1 MSETLQKRPKKPAEK
16 TDFERLKDAAN
27 QPPDPIAPYFDVM
40 YGGLCYVGV
49 HVDKE
54 TGTRSYESPIRL
66 CDEIEIK
73 GRGINDS
80 GEHSRILHWHS
91 RGDRKDIE
99 YNLPARIIGE
109 RESWGQLRARGLAIS
124 PKKRHQEL
132 LADYLQTNGSEVVY
146 RVTSEGGWRDGAYLL
161 PSGEMIGKPQK
172 PLFFE
177 RCSDENLEDAY
188 SAKGT
193 LQDWQNSV
201 ARLARHNSRPTLGI
215 GCAFA
220 APLLKLAGIE
230 SGGVHLYATSGS
242 GKSTSAQCA
251 GSVWGHA
258 EEQKL
263 NWDATAYALS
273 TAAHIRNDGLM
284 ILDEIG
290 QGNAKDIALSAYRLF
305 NGMGKMQG
313 ARDGGNRLQRR
324 WKVLVMS
331 TGEEPLNIF
340 MKGGGQNVKAGQEV
354 RLASIPADTG
364 KGFGVFDCLH
374 EFPDSGR
381 LAEALGEATKNHYG
395 TAGRAFIEYV
405 ASRQEEITE
414 RLKREITLF
423 RDDLTAEASGQVRR
437 VAARFAVISE
447 ALEIATDAGITGW
460 QKGDGKN
467 QILQCLHDWVAHFGV
482 KPREE
487 QQVINQVEGWFAL
500 HAWSRFI
507 DVFAANSDKEVE
519 IRNCAGYRKRDGKN
533 VYWLVF
539 PSTFNDELS
548 AGFDPKYTAKVLAE
562 QGMLEVGNDGKS
574 TTKHRTPDY
583 QQSNRRFYKFVS
595 IGQEAEDE

>member
-1 MSETLQKRPKKPAEK
+1 MSKTVQTKPQKPVEK

-27 QPPDPIAPYFDVM
+27 QPPDPITPYFDVM
-40 YGGLCYVGV
+40 NGALCYVGV
-49 HVDKE
+49 RVDKE
-54 TGTRSYESPIRL
+54 TGIRSYEQPTRL
-66 CDEIEIK
+66 CDALEIK

-80 GEHSRILHWHS
+80 GEHSRILHWRS

-109 RESWGQLRARGLAIS
+109 RESWGQLRARGLAVS
-124 PKKRHQEL
+124 TNKRHQEL
-132 LADYLQTNGSEVVY
+132 LADYLQTNGSEIIY
-146 RVTSEGGWRDGAYLL
+146 RVTNEGGWRDGAYLL
-161 PSGEMIGKPQK
+161 PSGEMIGKPEK

-177 RCSDENLEDAY
+177 SCSDENLEGAY

-201 ARLARHNSRPTLGI
+201 ARLARNNSRPTLGI

-220 APLLKLAGIE
+220 APLLKLADIE

-258 EEQKL
+258 DEQKL

-290 QGNAKDIALSAYRLF
+290 QGSAKDIALSAYRLF

-324 WKVLVMS
+324 WKVLVIS
-331 TGEEPLNIF
+331 TGEEPLNVF
-340 MKGGGQNVKAGQEV
+340 MKGGGQHVKAGQEV

-364 KGFGVFDCLH
+364 KGLGVFDCLH
-374 EFPDSGR
+374 EFEDSGK
-381 LAEALGEATKNHYG
+381 LAEALGEATRSHYG
-395 TAGRAFIEYV
+395 TAGRAFVEYV
-405 ASRQEEITE
+405 ASRKKEVAE
-414 RLKREITLF
+414 RLKNAILLF
-423 RDDLTAEASGQVRR
+423 RDNLSTEASGQVRR

-447 ALEIATDAGITGW
+447 ALEIATEAGITGW
-460 QKGDGKN
+460 QKGEGKA
-467 QILQCLHDWVAHFGV
+467 QVLRCFDDWVAHFGI

-487 QQVINQVEGWFAL
+487 QQVIHQVESWFAL

-519 IRNCAGYRKRDGKN
+519 VRNCAGYRKRDGKN

-562 QGMLEVGNDGKS
+562 QGMIELSHDGKS
-574 TTKHRTPDY
+574 TTQHRTPDY
-583 QQSNRRFYKFVS
+583 QKSRRFYKFVA
-595 IGQEAEDE
+595 IGQEDDSE